1 MSKLEVVDMVKKVR
15 FNSMMKE
22 TTRKKLHELAVREGR
37 SDSNM
42 VEYLIDSYN
51 TVNGDGKGA
60 GRECG
65 KKQ

>member
-1 MSKLEVVDMVKKVR
+1 MVRKVR

-22 TTRKKLHELAVREGR
+22 TTRKKLHELATEAGR

-42 VEYLIDSYN
+42 VEYLIDSYGGRQG
-51 TVNGDGKGA
+51 TVKAEDGKETEK
-60 GRECG
+60 ECG

>member
-1 MSKLEVVDMVKKVR
+1 MVKKVR

-51 TVNGDGKGA
+51 TVNGDGKGQKENVERSSKA
-60 GRECG
+60 GNVIM
-65 KKQ
+65 

>member
-1 MSKLEVVDMVKKVR
+1 MVRKVR

-22 TTRKKLHELAVREGR
+22 TTRKKLHELATEAGR

-42 VEYLIDSYN
+42 VEYLIDSYGSRQG
-51 TVNGDGKGA
+51 TVKSEDGKGIEK
-60 GRECG
+60 ECG

>member
-1 MSKLEVVDMVKKVR
+1 MVRKVR

-22 TTRKKLHELAVREGR
+22 TTRKKLHELATEAGR

-42 VEYLIDSYN
+42 VEYLIDSYGGRQS
-51 TVNGDGKGA
+51 TVKAEDGKETEK
-60 GRECG
+60 ECG